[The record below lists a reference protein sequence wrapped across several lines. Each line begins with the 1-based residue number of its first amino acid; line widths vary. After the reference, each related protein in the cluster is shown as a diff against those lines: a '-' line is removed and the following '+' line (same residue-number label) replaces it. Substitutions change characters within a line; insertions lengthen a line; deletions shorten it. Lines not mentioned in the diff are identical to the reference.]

1 MSTCFL
7 RASERVSRLSTVEI
21 SGQVRGISGLRL
33 TAVGLERATSIG
45 QRCQVHGRF
54 GPLLGEVVSI
64 DSDCVQIL
72 PFTSWEG
79 VTAGQQVES
88 LEVDQVLRPSTAWIG
103 RVLDSFG
110 NPVDGKGPLK
120 AGPTSQKLRAS
131 PIPAFCRRRVGKRIK
146 TGVSGIDLFAP
157 LCRGQRMGI
166 FAGAGV
172 GKSTLMAMLAR
183 CVEADV
189 VVVGLIGERGREVQ
203 DFIQRDLGP
212 EGLARTVMVVST
224 GDEAPLARRQAAWTA
239 TAIAE
244 HFRDQG
250 LQVFL
255 MIDSL
260 TRFAHAQREIGL
272 SIGEPPAQRGYP
284 PTTFAEL
291 PRLLERAGPG
301 PGSAGDITAVYT
313 VLVDG
318 DDMDDPVA
326 DGIRGVLDGHILLDR
341 AIAERGR
348 FPAIDVLRSVSR
360 MLPDC
365 HSAVENAIVKK
376 ARLALSRYSDMEDLI
391 RLGAY
396 QSGSDIEVD
405 RSVSIWAGVEEILG
419 QTVGEVVPDENAF
432 AVLSRLLA
440 DNGIEADQ
448 SGNVERDCA
457 S

>member
-1 MSTCFL
+1 MNTCFL
-7 RASERVSRLSTVEI
+7 RVSEHVSRISTVDI

-33 TAVGLERATSIG
+33 TAAGLERATGIG
-45 QRCQVHGRF
+45 QRCRVHGGS
-54 GPLLGEVVSI
+54 GPLLGEVVGI
-64 DSDCVQIL
+64 DADCVQIL
-72 PFTSWEG
+72 PFTTWDG
-79 VTAGQQVES
+79 VAAGQQVDA
-88 LEVDQVLRPSTAWIG
+88 LEVDQVVRPDATWIG

-110 NPVDGKGPLK
+110 NPIDNKGPLK
-120 AGPTSQKLRAS
+120 RGTTSRTLRAQAV
-131 PIPAFCRRRVGKRIK
+131 PAFSRRRIGDRIE
-146 TGVSGIDLFAP
+146 TGVAGIDLFTP

-183 CVEADV
+183 RVEADV
-189 VVVGLIGERGREVQ
+189 IVVGLIGERGREVQ

-239 TAIAE
+239 TAVAE

-250 LQVFL
+250 LAVFL

-301 PGSAGDITAVYT
+301 SEGSGDITAVYT

-326 DGIRGVLDGHILLDR
+326 DGVRGVLDGHIVLDR

-360 MLPDC
+360 MLPTC
-365 HSAVENAIVKK
+365 HSAVENAIVKR
-376 ARLALSRYSDMEDLI
+376 ARLALSRYADMEDLI

-405 RSVSIWAGVEEILG
+405 RSAAIWAGVEEILE
-419 QTVGEVVPDENAF
+419 QTLGEEVPGENAF
-432 AVLSRLLA
+432 ATLSRLLA
-440 DNGIEADQ
+440 DNGFEADR
-448 SGNVERDCA
+448 GCNAELD
-457 S
+457 

>member
-1 MSTCFL
+1 MNTCFL
-7 RASERVSRLSTVEI
+7 KASEHISRISTVNI

-33 TAVGLERATSIG
+33 TAAGLGRATGIG
-45 QRCQVHGRF
+45 QRCRVHGRS
-54 GPLLGEVVSI
+54 GPLLGEVVGI
-64 DSDCVQIL
+64 DADCVQIL
-72 PFTSWEG
+72 PFTTWDG
-79 VTAGQQVES
+79 VAAGQQIDA
-88 LEVDQVLRPSTAWIG
+88 LEDDQVVRPDATWIG

-110 NPVDGKGPLK
+110 NAIDDKGPLK
-120 AGPTSQKLRAS
+120 RGTTSHMLRTRAV
-131 PIPAFCRRRVGKRIK
+131 PAFSRRRIGDRIE
-146 TGVSGIDLFAP
+146 TGVAGIDLFTP

-166 FAGAGV
+166 FAAAGV

-183 CVEADV
+183 RAEADV
-189 VVVGLIGERGREVQ
+189 IVVGLIGERGREVQ

-239 TAIAE
+239 TAVAE

-250 LQVFL
+250 LAVLL

-301 PGSAGDITAVYT
+301 SEGTGDITAVYT

-326 DGIRGVLDGHILLDR
+326 DGVRGVLDGHIVLDR

-360 MLPDC
+360 MLPNC
-365 HSAVENAIVKK
+365 HSALENAIVKQ
-376 ARLALSRYSDMEDLI
+376 ARRALSRYADMEHLI

-405 RSVSIWAGVEEILG
+405 RSVAIWAGVEEILE
-419 QTVGEVVPDENAF
+419 QTLGEVVSGENAF
-432 AVLSRLLA
+432 KTLSRLLA
-440 DNGIEADQ
+440 DNGLEADHGC
-448 SGNVERDCA
+448 SAECD
-457 S
+457 